1 MSPRA
6 VRNAQNQPINHWD
19 ATKRPCTKLREKNLL
34 FDELLLQ
41 NAESQRGAA
50 VLPPRGLS
58 IKSAALPKQLSAC

>member
-50 VLPPRGLS
+50 VLLPRGLS
-58 IKSAALPKQLSAC
+58 IKPGNRKR